1 MCESNLE
8 LKVQSTTH
16 LKLYKCDKY
25 RSFEEIFTMASKRTM
40 STLNAQEV
48 KKFEAIAAEWWNPNG
63 PAKGLHSMNGVRV
76 PFVTEGLSKMGL
88 TKSHD
93 KPLEGLRI
101 VDIGCGGGILSEALA
116 RLGASVTGLDPCVPN
131 IEVAK
136 AHSAKDLQL
145 MDKLTYIPLTAEEFL
160 EQNPSAS
167 YDAVVASEVI
177 EHVDNPQQFVD
188 TCSKLVNDD
197 GSLFFTT
204 INRTT
209 RSWLGA
215 IVAAEYV
222 LHLLPTGTHDW
233 NKFITPNELSEM
245 IEVSECNV
253 RSVQGMFYV
262 PGINKWTWFP
272 DSSVNYALHAI
283 KRR

>member
-1 MCESNLE
+1 
-8 LKVQSTTH
+8 
-16 LKLYKCDKY
+16 
-25 RSFEEIFTMASKRTM
+25 MASRKAM
-40 STLNAQEV
+40 STLNAKEI

-76 PFVTEGLSKMGL
+76 PFVTEGLTKMGL
-88 TKSHD
+88 TKNHN

-131 IEVAK
+131 IEIAK
-136 AHSAKDLQL
+136 AHAAKDSQL
-145 MDKLTYIPLTAEEFL
+145 VNNLTYIPLTAEEFL
-160 EQNPSAS
+160 EENQSPCF
-167 YDAVVASEVI
+167 DAVVASEVI
-177 EHVDNPQQFVD
+177 EHVDNPQKFVD
-188 TCSKLVNDD
+188 TCSKLVVDD

-209 RSWLGA
+209 KSWLGA

-233 NKFITPNELSEM
+233 DKFITPEELTKM
-245 IEVSECNV
+245 VEVSGSKV
-253 RSVQGMFYV
+253 RSVHGMFYV
-262 PGINKWTWFP
+262 PGVNTWTWFP
-272 DSSVNYALHAI
+272 DSSVNYAIHAI
-283 KRR
+283 KPKRHQVEKNKS